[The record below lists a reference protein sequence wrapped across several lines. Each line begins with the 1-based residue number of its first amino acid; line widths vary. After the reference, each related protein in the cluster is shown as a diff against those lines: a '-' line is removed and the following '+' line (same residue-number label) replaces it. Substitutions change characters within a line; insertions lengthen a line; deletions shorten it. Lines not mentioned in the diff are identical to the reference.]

1 MSISS
6 ATPDPDLTVEGAPL
20 AAPGVSTLVLLGA
33 SGDLAKRLLMPALG
47 KLLDAEPQ
55 RRDIELLG
63 AGAEDWDDQ
72 TWRQHLT
79 ESLTAGEVSTETIDA
94 LLATTAYQ
102 RADVT
107 SASDLE
113 RLVKAAKPAPALY
126 FALPPAVTA
135 KACDALAD
143 VELPEGTVLV
153 LEKPF
158 GTDVASAKAL
168 NARLSTLVP
177 EERTFRVDHFLGRS
191 TVLNLLGVRFANRI
205 FEPVWDNN
213 HVASVDIVFDEQ
225 LTLEGRAGYY
235 DKAGALVD
243 MIQSHLL
250 QVLALVA
257 MNPIGEVSAFDLREA
272 KAEVLRATRVWDGD
286 PAGSSKRARYA
297 AGSIGGRDVPDY
309 VREPGVDESRMT
321 ETLAEVTLEIDS
333 WRWSGVPF
341 RLRSGKAV
349 GATRKEVV
357 VTFKPVPHL
366 PTGLSGACDPD
377 RLRLVMSP
385 DAIALDLNVNGE
397 DDPMGLDRVSLDT
410 SLSPGRL
417 PAYGEVLAGVLDGDP
432 LLAVRGDTA
441 VECWRIVD
449 SVLDA
454 WARDETPMQ
463 TYPAGTQGPEGWP
476 V

>member
-6 ATPDPDLTVEGAPL
+6 ATPDPDLTVQGAPVP
-20 AAPGVSTLVLLGA
+20 AAHIKTLVLLGA
-33 SGDLAKRLLMPALG
+33 SGDLANRLLMPALG

-55 RRDIELLG
+55 RRDIVLLG
-63 AGAEDWDDQ
+63 AGAEDWDAP
-72 TWRQHLT
+72 TWHDHLKA
-79 ESLTAGEVSTETIDA
+79 SLTAAEVSTETIDA
-94 LLATTAYQ
+94 LLATTSYQ

-107 SASDLE
+107 SADDLG
-113 RLVKAAKPAPALY
+113 RLIAAAAPAPALY

-135 KACDALAD
+135 RACDALQH
-143 VELPEGTVLV
+143 VTLPEGTVLV

-205 FEPVWDNN
+205 FEPVWNN
-213 HVASVDIVFDEQ
+213 QHVASVDIVFDEQ
-225 LTLEGRAGYY
+225 LTLEGRAVYY

-250 QVLALVA
+250 QVMALVA
-257 MNPIGEVSAFDLREA
+257 MNPIGEVSAFDLRES
-272 KAEVLRATRVWDGD
+272 KAEVLRATRVWGGD
-286 PAGSSKRARYA
+286 AATASRRARYV
-297 AGSIGGRDVPDY
+297 AGDVDGRQVPDY
-309 VREPGVDESRMT
+309 VKEPGVDPARGT
-321 ETLAEVTLEIDS
+321 DTLAEVTLEIDS
-333 WRWSGVPF
+333 WRWAGVPF

-349 GATRKEVV
+349 GVARKEVV
-357 VTFKPVPHL
+357 VTFKDVPHL
-366 PTGLSGACDPD
+366 PVGLTGACEPD
-377 RLRLVMSP
+377 QLRLVMGP
-385 DAIALDLNVNGE
+385 DAIALDLNINGE
-397 DDPMGLDRVSLDT
+397 DDPMSIDRVSLDT
-410 SLSPGRL
+410 TLSPGRL

-454 WARDETPMQ
+454 WRSDRTPMQ
-463 TYPAGTQGPEGWP
+463 TYPAGSQGPEGWP

>member
-6 ATPDPDLTVEGAPL
+6 ATPDQDLTVDGSPL
-20 AAPGVSTLVLLGA
+20 PDTPVKTLVLMGA
-33 SGDLAKRLLMPALG
+33 SGDLANRLLMPALG
-47 KLLDAEPQ
+47 ALLDAEPQ
-55 RRDIELLG
+55 RHGLVLVG
-63 AGAEDWDDQ
+63 AGAEDWDDA
-72 TWRQHLT
+72 TWRERLDS
-79 ESLTAGEVSTETIDA
+79 SLTAGKVSRETIDA
-94 LLATTAYQ
+94 LLATTSYE

-107 SASDLE
+107 RAEDLK
-113 RLVKAAKPAPALY
+113 RLVEAGEPAPALY

-143 VELPEGTVLV
+143 VHLPDGTVLV

-158 GTDVASAKAL
+158 GTDEASARAL
-168 NARLSTLVP
+168 NARLATLVP
-177 EERTFRVDHFLGRS
+177 EERIFRVDHFLGRS
-191 TVLNLLGVRFANRI
+191 TELNLLGVRFANRI
-205 FEPVWDNN
+205 FEPVWNAE

-250 QVLALVA
+250 QVMALVA
-257 MNPIGEVSAFDLREA
+257 MNPIGRVDAFDLREA
-272 KAEVLRATRVWDGD
+272 KAEVLRATRVWGGD
-286 PAGSSKRARYA
+286 PATASRRARYTS
-297 AGSIGGRDVPDY
+297 GTIDDREVPDY
-309 VREPGVDESRMT
+309 VHEPGVDPERHT

-333 WRWSGVPF
+333 WRWAGVPF

-349 GATRKEVV
+349 GRLRKEVV

-366 PTGLSGACDPD
+366 PEGLRGDCAPD
-377 RLRLVMSP
+377 RLRLGMSP
-385 DAIALDLNVNGE
+385 DAMALDLNINGE
-397 DDPMGLDRVSLDT
+397 DDPMDIDHVTLDT
-410 SLSPGRL
+410 DLHPGRL

-449 SVLDA
+449 SVLRA
-454 WARDETPMQ
+454 WAANDVPMQ
-463 TYPAGTQGPEGWP
+463 DYPAGSQGPDGWP